1 MKIVYFCVPQYICMA
16 LTSPPLPFQG
26 EKADSFYIIESGE
39 VSILIKSKVSLCVM
53 MWVVPGEIQ
62 MPGICTECNCVY
74 FNSVK
79 CISCA
84 RIIIVT

>member
-62 MPGICTECNCVY
+62 MPGICTECNCLL
-74 FNSVK
+74 
-79 CISCA
+79 
-84 RIIIVT
+84 

>member
-1 MKIVYFCVPQYICMA
+1 MELRQCEDCLFLCPSVHMNGSDLP
-16 LTSPPLPFQG
+16 SSPFQG

-62 MPGICTECNCVY
+62 MPGVCTECNC
-74 FNSVK
+74 SL
-79 CISCA
+79 
-84 RIIIVT
+84 